1 MEGEDDATDPQ
12 IFPPEEEEENEHQL
26 SYKKIKKEALAPVFG
41 SEGAVGAD
49 LHSAEECVVPAKG
62 KYLVSTGLQIAL
74 PKGYYGRIAP
84 CSGLASKNFVD
95 VSAGVID
102 TDYRGELKVLLFNF
116 SDSDFKISVGD
127 RIAQLVCTAYI
138 KPKLV
143 EVTNLDEND
152 DEDEM
157 LVLIA

>member
-12 IFPPEEEEENEHQL
+12 IFPPEEEEENEEHQL

-84 CSGLASKNFVD
+84 RPGFASKNFVD
-95 VSAGVID
+95 VSAD
-102 TDYRGELKVLLFNF
+102 
-116 SDSDFKISVGD
+116 ISVGD
-127 RIAQLVCTAYI
+127 RIAQLVCTS
-138 KPKLV
+138 PKLV